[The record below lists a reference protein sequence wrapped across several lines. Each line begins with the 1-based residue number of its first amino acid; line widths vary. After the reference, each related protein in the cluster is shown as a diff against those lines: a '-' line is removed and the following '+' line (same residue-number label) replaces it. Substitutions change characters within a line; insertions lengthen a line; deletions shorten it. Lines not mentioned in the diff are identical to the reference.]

1 VKKIVCTALL
11 VFVFC
16 LTAAHAGIL
25 DDAIKSFG
33 SPASKG
39 PDKGPDKGMD
49 NATAVSGLK
58 EALSIGT
65 ENAVK
70 SVSQADGY
78 FKNKAIRIL
87 MPEKI
92 QKVADVLSKVGYQ
105 KEVDDFI
112 LSMNRAAEKA
122 APKAAS
128 HFVGAIKEMS
138 VEDASGILRGG
149 DTAATEYFKK
159 KTNAKLYESFKPIIS
174 SSLNEV
180 GATTSYKTMMS
191 RYESIPFMD
200 KQSLD
205 LDHYVTN
212 RSLDGL
218 FYMVGQEEKKIRTD
232 PAAQVTDLLK
242 TVFGK

>member
-1 VKKIVCTALL
+1 MKKIVYTVLL
-11 VFVFC
+11 VFIFC
-16 LTAAHAGIL
+16 TAAAYAGML
-25 DDAIKSFG
+25 DNAIKAIG
-33 SPASKG
+33 APASTGADNGTGKG
-39 PDKGPDKGMD
+39 PDND
-49 NATAVSGLK
+49 TAISGLK

-70 SVSQADGY
+70 SVSQTDGY
-78 FKNKAIRIL
+78 FKNKMIRIL

-92 QKVADVLSKVGYQ
+92 QKVADVLSKLGYQ

-128 HFVGAIKEMS
+128 YFVGAIKEMS
-138 VEDASGILRGG
+138 IEDASGILKGG
-149 DTAATEYFKK
+149 DTAATEYFRK
-159 KTNAKLYESFKPIIS
+159 KTNDKIYEAFRPIIS
-174 SSLNEV
+174 SSLSEV
-180 GATTSYKTMMS
+180 GATNAYKNMMG

-205 LDHYVTN
+205 LDNYVTN
-212 RSLDGL
+212 KSLDGL

>member
-1 VKKIVCTALL
+1 MKKIIYTTLL

-25 DDAIKSFG
+25 DNAIKSIG
-33 SPASKG
+33 SPASISS
-39 PDKGPDKGMD
+39 DKGPDKSMD
-49 NATAVSGLK
+49 NDTAVSGLK

-70 SVSQADGY
+70 SVSQTDGY
-78 FKNKAIRIL
+78 FKNKMIRIL

-105 KEVDDFI
+105 KEVDDFV

-128 HFVGAIKEMS
+128 YFVGAIKEMS
-138 VEDASGILRGG
+138 VEDAGGILKGG
-149 DTAATEYFKK
+149 DTAATDFFKK
-159 KTNAKLYESFKPIIS
+159 KTNAKMYESFKPIIS
-174 SSLNEV
+174 SSMNEV
-180 GATTSYKTMMS
+180 GVTSSYKNMMA

-212 RSLDGL
+212 KSLDGL